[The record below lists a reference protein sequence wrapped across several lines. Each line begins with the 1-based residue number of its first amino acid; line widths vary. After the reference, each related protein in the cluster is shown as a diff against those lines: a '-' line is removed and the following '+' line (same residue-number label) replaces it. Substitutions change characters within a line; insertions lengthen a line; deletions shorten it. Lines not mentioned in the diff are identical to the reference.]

1 MTDKRIR
8 VLLVDDHAMVA
19 EGFRRLLDATG
30 DIEVVA
36 MASTAVAAAEA
47 AVEHRP
53 DVVLMD
59 YRLPDGPGTAAA
71 ARIRAEVPGAR
82 VIMLT
87 GSDEPDAL
95 RAALAAGCVGYLEK
109 TGPLDRLPAA
119 IRAAA
124 AGESVISPHH
134 LAQLSAE
141 PAAPAPRH
149 LLLTR
154 RELEILRLVAEGM
167 SNQMIADAAVVSI
180 HTVRTHIQAILEKVG
195 AHSKLE
201 AVTIARRQGL
211 LGPD

>member
-1 MTDKRIR
+1 
-8 VLLVDDHAMVA
+8 
-19 EGFRRLLDATG
+19 
-30 DIEVVA
+30 
-36 MASTAVAAAEA
+36 
-47 AVEHRP
+47 
-53 DVVLMD
+53 
-59 YRLPDGPGTAAA
+59 
-71 ARIRAEVPGAR
+71 
-82 VIMLT
+82 
-87 GSDEPDAL
+87 
-95 RAALAAGCVGYLEK
+95 
-109 TGPLDRLPAA
+109 
-119 IRAAA
+119 
-124 AGESVISPHH
+124 VISPHH

-211 LGPD
+211 LGRD